1 MNVSPMDLIAIVAAN
16 LQLTLKIIVMVTALM
31 SVIEYLEQ
39 RYSDEIKSMITD
51 RPLKQIFA
59 ASLLGA
65 VPGCMDA
72 FLVVSLYIHG
82 AVGFGALTAVML
94 STAGDEAFIMLAL
107 IPGDTVKILAATAVL
122 GVVGGLIA
130 QKTVDAFHLKLDK
143 PCDLHKREGVEER
156 NFFKEHVVKHIIL
169 EHAPRLFIWILVPL
183 TIIDTLILGFDFASY
198 LSSMPVLV
206 LMVSAALVGVIPE
219 SGPHLVFLM
228 LYSRGLIPLSVLI
241 VSTLSQDG
249 HGLLP
254 LISHSI
260 KDTAYVQLFTTG
272 FSLVVGVLLYF
283 LGF

>member
-39 RYSDEIKSMITD
+39 RYSDKIKSMITD

-82 AVGFGALTAVML
+82 TVGFGALTAVML

-130 QKTVDAFHLKLDK
+130 HKTVDAFHLKLDR

-198 LSSMPVLV
+198 VSSMPVLV

-254 LISHSI
+254 LISHSV

>member
-1 MNVSPMDLIAIVAAN
+1 MDLIAIVAAN

-39 RYSDEIKSMITD
+39 RYSDKIKSMITD

-82 AVGFGALTAVML
+82 TVGFGALTAVML

-130 QKTVDAFHLKLDK
+130 HKTVDAFHLKLDR

-198 LSSMPVLV
+198 VSSMPVLV

-254 LISHSI
+254 LISHSV

>member
-31 SVIEYLEQ
+31 SVIEYLEL
-39 RYSDEIKSMITD
+39 RYSDKIKSMITD

-82 AVGFGALTAVML
+82 TVGFGALTAVML

-130 QKTVDAFHLKLDK
+130 QKTVDAFHLKLDR

-183 TIIDTLILGFDFASY
+183 TIIDTLILGFDFASHV
-198 LSSMPVLV
+198 SSMPVLV

-254 LISHSI
+254 LISHSV

>member
-1 MNVSPMDLIAIVAAN
+1 MSPMDLIAIVAAN

-39 RYSDEIKSMITD
+39 RYSDKIKSMITD
-51 RPLKQIFA
+51 KPLKQIIA

-82 AVGFGALTAVML
+82 TVGFGALTAVML

-107 IPGDTVKILAATAVL
+107 IPGDTPKILAATAVL

-130 QKTVDAFHLKLDK
+130 HKTVDAFHLKLDR

-156 NFFKEHVVKHIIL
+156 NFFKDHVVKHIIL

-198 LSSMPVLV
+198 VSSMPVLV

-254 LISHSI
+254 LISHSV

>member
-1 MNVSPMDLIAIVAAN
+1 MDLIAIVAAN

-39 RYSDEIKSMITD
+39 RYSDKIKSMITD

-82 AVGFGALTAVML
+82 TVGFGALTAVML

-107 IPGDTVKILAATAVL
+107 IPGDTPKILAATAVL

-130 QKTVDAFHLKLDK
+130 HKTVDAFHLKLDR

-156 NFFKEHVVKHIIL
+156 NFFKDHVVKHIIL

-198 LSSMPVLV
+198 VSSMPVLV

-254 LISHSI
+254 LISHSV

>member
-1 MNVSPMDLIAIVAAN
+1 MNVSPTDIIAIVAAN

-31 SVIEYLEQ
+31 SVIEYLEL
-39 RYSDEIKSMITD
+39 RYSDKIKSMITD

-107 IPGDTVKILAATAVL
+107 IPGDTPKILAATAVL
-122 GVVGGLIA
+122 GVFGGLLA
-130 QKTVDAFHLKLDK
+130 KKTVDTLHIRLDRS
-143 PCDLHKREGVEER
+143 CDLNKIEVGQEKSFIR
-156 NFFKEHVVKHIIL
+156 EHVVKHIIL
-169 EHAPRLFIWILVPL
+169 EHAPRLFVWILVPL
-183 TIIDTLILGFDFASY
+183 TIIEILILGFDFASY

-228 LYSRGLIPLSVLI
+228 LYSKGLIPLSVLI

-254 LISHSI
+254 LLSHSV
-260 KDTAYVQLFTTG
+260 KDTVYVQIFTTG
-272 FSLVVGVLLYF
+272 FSLIVGVLFYF
-283 LGF
+283 FGF